1 MECNYSS
8 RPYLQGWYVATVCS
22 SNTMDLITYLIPL
35 FKANASWLV
44 AMHNWLAA
52 YHVKSNETATNKN
65 KNWIYNSFNFQT
77 PCAQFALCCVL
88 LCPGVCSVDFS
99 EEKSWGIMAN
109 NQIALLRTYGNLT
122 ISTIVEIA
130 RINYLYTH
138 CRRGMNVFPGFA
150 ERSKFNLRVFL
161 CCSIVL
167 YYVAIYR

>member
-8 RPYLQGWYVATVCS
+8 RPYLQGWYSQCVFIKYYGF
-22 SNTMDLITYLIPL
+22 NYLSIPL
-35 FKANASWLV
+35 FKAKASWLV

-52 YHVKSNETATNKN
+52 YHVKSNETATHKN

-99 EEKSWGIMAN
+99 EEKSWIMAN
-109 NQIALLRTYGNLT
+109 NQITLLRTYGNLT

-130 RINYLYTH
+130 RMNYLYTH